1 MLQKNTFAKINHIHI
16 ICLICRVSVIHV
28 YSCHLIDKK
37 NLVVI
42 VKSQKDSFFI
52 PMESSLATYQQYP
65 LIYQHS
71 NVRLGEEGGMESAL
85 GAITSSADVPQTQR
99 SSLFKL
105 ISLPIFHNSYLV
117 HPQQVTFSVF

>member
-37 NLVVI
+37 ILLSLSNHKKI
-42 VKSQKDSFFI
+42 PFFI
-52 PMESSLATYQQYP
+52 PMESSLVAYQQYP

-71 NVRLGEEGGMESAL
+71 NLRLGEEGGMESAL